1 MFFETLDSSAFATTI
16 NCRLTKEDLKTI
28 LKTLYLE
35 ECVYEKCNAEGQSDY
50 KFAQEC
56 INYFLRHGTIAAF
69 FMNLARLSNVDEDLR
84 TTLVDKI
91 RTESRKMQDVA
102 AAVRMIAET
111 LDAHRNLEPLQQ
123 AMQQYLGRFV
133 AHVAGSLHHPGV
145 LKDLIDLAGDLDR
158 LLKNFDGQEAA
169 DPAATDDTATEI
181 AGRLKRIKQKLDTI
195 CNGDIDPRHRDGL
208 DRAIQIF
215 NGAVQT
221 GDKAQLQ
228 SAANVVNYMLK
239 PLTGLLLL
247 PALQHSQ
254 CVSFEH
260 IAVILRYVALQTDPF
275 KRPMLNCRGIVL
287 HKGDIYIRWLD
298 AVKDLD
304 ALIDRISLQAGRRN
318 DVWLVAAA
326 TDWPVSRTMVRTLCL
341 LAAEDTGTEAAI
353 RDEDERHAAVEGAKL
368 RAEAGLPSALE
379 DLRDRLLDYRDFA
392 TKQADLQ
399 AVKVAAELAG
409 LAGLN
414 AILENIQQTF
424 H

>member
-1 MFFETLDSSAFATTI
+1 MFFESLDSSSFATAITY
-16 NCRLTKEDLKTI
+16 RLSKEDLKDV
-28 LKTLYLE
+28 LEALYP
-35 ECVYEKCNAEGQSDY
+35 KEGLYAKLDSNQSRH

-56 INYFLRHGTIAAF
+56 IDYFLRHGTIATF
-69 FMNLARLSNVDEDLR
+69 FMYLARLSNVDEDLR

-91 RTESRKMQDVA
+91 RTESQKMQDVA
-102 AAVRMIAET
+102 VAVRMIAET
-111 LDAHRNLEPLQQ
+111 FETHRNREPLQQ
-123 AMQQYLGRFV
+123 AMQQYIGRFV

-158 LLKNFDGQEAA
+158 LLQNFDGEETGNPAAA
-169 DPAATDDTATEI
+169 DDPATEI
-181 AGRLKRIKQKLDTI
+181 ADRLKRIKQKLDTI
-195 CNGDIDPRHRDGL
+195 CNGDLDPRHRDGL
-208 DRAIQIF
+208 DRAIRIF
-215 NGAVQT
+215 GDAVQT
-221 GDKAQLQ
+221 GDRAQLQ

-247 PALQHSQ
+247 PVLQHSH

-287 HKGDIYIRWLD
+287 HKGDIYTRWLD

-353 RDEDERHAAVEGAKL
+353 RNEDERHAAVEEAKL
-368 RAEAGLPSALE
+368 RAEAGLPGALE